1 MQISVSSAGS
11 SPVPLPVL
19 DLGRVRKLVERAKPD
34 WDEDRLSAAQVEY
47 LRFLQLCKMY
57 PDRKIAAPE
66 DVDQFWHA
74 HMLDSKSYV
83 RDCDGYF
90 GYYLHHDPCIGS
102 ADMANDAQATLRLY
116 REVFQTPPPELWSG
130 LMTCAGPGKGCGS
143 IH

>member
-1 MQISVSSAGS
+1 MQTTVSAATPGLV
-11 SPVPLPVL
+11 SPPVF
-19 DLGRVRKLVERAKPD
+19 DLSRVRKLVERAKPD
-34 WDEDRLSAAQVEY
+34 WDGVRLDAAQQEY
-47 LRFLQLCKMY
+47 VRFLQLCRMY

-90 GYYLHHDPCIGS
+90 GCYLHHDPCIGV
-102 ADMANDAQATLRLY
+102 ADMADDAQATLRLY
-116 REVFQTPPPELWSG
+116 REAFQAPPPKLWSG